1 MTERECQAELPL
13 PTRGGRRPGAGR
25 KPKGD
30 APSRPHAARPAL
42 SRHHPVHVTIR
53 MRPHVWSLRSQRG
66 MSVVES
72 ALLAA
77 AERAGFGVT
86 HFSVQGNHVHL
97 VVEAGSGRALTSGMK
112 ALAIRLAKGMNR
124 LMGRRGPVLEDRYH
138 AHVLRTPAEVR
149 RALAY
154 VAGNFANHARRRG
167 EEVQDGV
174 ADRYSSGARPDL
186 IDPPR
191 SWLLRLEG
199 TSAEFGD
206 GR

>member
-1 MTERECQAELPL
+1 
-13 PTRGGRRPGAGR
+13 
-25 KPKGD
+25 
-30 APSRPHAARPAL
+30 
-42 SRHHPVHVTIR
+42 
-53 MRPHVWSLRSQRG
+53 

-97 VVEAGSGRALTSGMK
+97 VVEAGGVRALTGGMK

-154 VAGNFANHARRRG
+154 VAGNFASHARRRG
-167 EEVQDGV
+167 EEVHDGV

-186 IDPPR
+186 IGPPR
-191 SWLLRLEG
+191 SWLLRPEG
-199 TSAEFGD
+199 ASAESSD

>member
-1 MTERECQAELPL
+1 VTERERQSELQL
-13 PTRGGRRPGAGR
+13 PIRGGRRPGAGR

-30 APSRPHAARPAL
+30 APLRPHSTRPAL
-42 SRHHPVHVTIR
+42 SRRHPVHVTIR

-72 ALLAA
+72 ALLG
-77 AERAGFGVT
+77 AGGRSDFRVT
-86 HFSVQGNHVHL
+86 HLSVQGNHVHL
-97 VVEAGSGRALTSGMK
+97 VVEAGSARALTGGMK

-124 LMGRRGPVLEDRYH
+124 
-138 AHVLRTPAEVR
+138 HVLRTPAEVR

-154 VAGNFANHARRRG
+154 VAGNFASHARRRG
-167 EEVQDGV
+167 EEIPGGV
-174 ADRYSSGARPDL
+174 ADRFGSEARPDL
-186 IDPPR
+186 VAPPA

-199 TSAEFGD
+199 ASAGSSD